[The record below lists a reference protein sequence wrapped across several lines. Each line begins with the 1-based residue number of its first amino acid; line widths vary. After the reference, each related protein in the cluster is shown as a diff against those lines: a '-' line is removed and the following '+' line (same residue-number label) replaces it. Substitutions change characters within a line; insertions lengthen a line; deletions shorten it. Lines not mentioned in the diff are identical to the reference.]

1 MFIFNSVAMA
11 GSDANVPFDN
21 AVMIYDNEPRSKEI
35 VAKIEKSIEARRKV
49 VIWPS
54 GNEYKDI
61 NEMVMNKYSIA
72 DVKLIIDENT
82 YDGLPARM
90 ALSTWRRA

>member
-1 MFIFNSVAMA
+1 M
-11 GSDANVPFDN
+11 
-21 AVMIYDNEPRSKEI
+21 
-35 VAKIEKSIEARRKV
+35 